1 VEGSGP
7 EYSGNRTF
15 AFDDAPKESEETVD
29 LKLNGKVAMVG
40 GASKGLGFAV
50 ARALAADGAQV
61 SIASRNRQAI
71 EAAGR
76 RIEEDTGV
84 PVLATAADLASAD
97 AIARWH
103 RETLDRFGGI
113 DLLFTNAGG
122 PPAGRVLDFDD
133 AAWQAAFELLVLG
146 VVRQIRLV
154 VPSMRARGGGAI
166 VMSTSSAVKEPIA
179 NIALSNVLRASV
191 AALAKT
197 LALELAESHI
207 RVNQLVPG
215 RIGTDRVREID
226 EVNARK
232 AGISP
237 EQQRQRSA
245 LMIPMG
251 RYGEPDEFG
260 RVAAFLLS
268 DAAAYVTG
276 ASVQVDGGL
285 VRGV

>member
-1 VEGSGP
+1 
-7 EYSGNRTF
+7 
-15 AFDDAPKESEETVD
+15 
-29 LKLNGKVAMVG
+29 MVG
-40 GASKGLGFAV
+40 GASRGLGFAV
-50 ARALAADGAQV
+50 ARALASEGADV
-61 SIASRNRQAI
+61 SITSRSRQAVD
-71 EAAGR
+71 AAR
-76 RIEEDTGV
+76 QRIEQDTGV
-84 PVLATAADLASAD
+84 SVLAVAADLASAE

-103 RETLDRFGGI
+103 QATLDRFGGI

-133 AAWQAAFELLVLG
+133 AAWQAAFELLVLA

-154 VPSMRARGGGAI
+154 VPSMQTRGGGAI

-197 LALELAESHI
+197 LSLELAESHI

-215 RIGTDRVREID
+215 RIATDRVREID
-226 EVNARK
+226 EINARK
-232 AGISP
+232 AGISA

-245 LMIPMG
+245 ATIPMG

-260 RVAAFLLS
+260 RAAAFLLS

-276 ASVQVDGGL
+276 ASLQVDGGL
-285 VRGV
+285 VRGLL